1 MMSSCLGLVRVWRL
15 CRWLLAELFSQAGQL
30 RFQCQ
35 SGLPFRFDL
44 LSELFGLLL
53 CNFGLFL
60 GLFGVELGDLGLVAG
75 GTDQLLGVA
84 AGLALG
90 LQTAEQFGG

>member
-1 MMSSCLGLVRVWRL
+1 MMSSCLGLVRILRL
-15 CRWLLAELFSQAGQL
+15 CRGLPAELFSQACQL

-60 GLFGVELGDLGLVAG
+60 SLFGLELGDLGLVVG
-75 GTDQLLGVA
+75 STG
-84 AGLALG
+84 
-90 LQTAEQFGG
+90 